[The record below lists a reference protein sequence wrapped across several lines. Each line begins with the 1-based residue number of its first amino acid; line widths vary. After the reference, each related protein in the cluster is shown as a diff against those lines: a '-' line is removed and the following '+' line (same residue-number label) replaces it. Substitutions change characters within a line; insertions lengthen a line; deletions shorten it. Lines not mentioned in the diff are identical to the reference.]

1 MTKKIALALML
12 LSIALMGFQIGATA
26 KNGTN
31 EYFFLLPLGI
41 ALLIGGLVLWMREM
55 RKNKS

>member
-1 MTKKIALALML
+1 MTKKIALALMV

-31 EYFFLLPLGI
+31 EYFYFLPI
-41 ALLIGGLVLWMREM
+41 AMALLIGGLILWMREV